1 MQALKSLGETGRDRV
16 QGSSDGRKIGRQ
28 RRHAHHRA
36 ARPRRVLAV
45 VAVLGRRF
53 SAIGGVM
60 HMHAAMIVGG
70 MIVRGAIGVRH
81 RGIMHLHRGGRLDLI
96 GQARKRRSER
106 ERDGRREDA
115 EQIGQDDGTSRPH
128 PP

>member
-1 MQALKSLGETGRDRV
+1 MAVSSPQLSLVNTV
-16 QGSSDGRKIGRQ
+16 QVKD
-28 RRHAHHRA
+28 
-36 ARPRRVLAV
+36 
-45 VAVLGRRF
+45 F

-70 MIVRGAIGVRH
+70 MIVRGAIGVRR
-81 RGIMHLHRGGRLDLI
+81 RGIMHMHRDEWLDLI
-96 GQARKRRSER
+96 GQARKRRPER
-106 ERDGRREDA
+106 ECDGRREDA